1 LASIV
6 ENEIRDNDDARS
18 RMHTVVDAILEECR
32 TMSIEPTL
40 GNMLKNEECLTEALS
55 RREITGEDLTAMWC
69 RAEDVAYASSS
80 TTSSSGDLGLEVED
94 DTSTDDDV
102 DNNSDEDEDEESYLV
117 SSKNTDYAAD
127 SDAILR
133 AIATSRRY
141 IVAALIFS
149 VLSAFGVMAMHWKI
163 HHGGA
168 IASDL
173 M

>member
-1 LASIV
+1 MDQPISLLASIV

-80 TTSSSGDLGLEVED
+80 TTSSSGESE
-94 DTSTDDDV
+94 TSGGFRARCNGV
-102 DNNSDEDEDEESYLV
+102 ARQIGHPRA
-117 SSKNTDYAAD
+117 SS
-127 SDAILR
+127 SR
-133 AIATSRRY
+133 A
-141 IVAALIFS
+141 
-149 VLSAFGVMAMHWKI
+149 
-163 HHGGA
+163 
-168 IASDL
+168 
-173 M
+173 